1 MSPVPASRARR
12 GFTLFELMV
21 VIGLL
26 GIIATISM
34 PAVLRNLE
42 KRPMRK
48 AMDNLRD
55 ACRHARLKAVL
66 ENQPAELIIIAGTGE
81 LHVRTASDTAAPE
94 PGAETEPPAGA
105 QPEAA
110 PQTAVS
116 PLGAAPRRSGKVPD
130 LHLQIPDSV
139 AFKELR
145 VNLRDMM
152 DYTEARVRFYP
163 DGTCDAFE
171 AVLFSDNSEEQRL
184 KLEVTTGREIVEV
197 IR

>member
-1 MSPVPASRARR
+1 MSPFPLRPTTR

-42 KRPMRK
+42 KRPMRQ

-66 ENQPAELIIIAGTGE
+66 ENRPAELIIIAGSGD

-94 PGAETEPPAGA
+94 PGALPEQPAET
-105 QPEAA
+105 A
-110 PQTAVS
+110 PQTTVS
-116 PLGAAPRRSGKVPD
+116 PLGTAPQRSGRVPD
-130 LHLQIPDSV
+130 LHLRIPESV

-171 AVLFSDNSEEQRL
+171 AVLFSENSEEQRL